1 MRGATVPDLDSGP
14 TGSTVHRINSEQ
26 KVSMELAAV
35 AVVAA
40 VVVGGEVGEGVV
52 RPGWLW
58 CEVERRRGKTG

>member
-1 MRGATVPDLDSGP
+1 MRGATVPDLESGP

-35 AVVAA
+35 AVVAVA
-40 VVVGGEVGEGVV
+40 EGGEVGEGVV